1 MKPGRLDPALE
12 PAEAWRQ
19 AVAGECETALAW
31 LAGGDKAS
39 PVRAVHQARRAC
51 KRLRAL
57 LRMAEPALGET
68 AVEARRWV
76 AVSARQLAPT
86 RDATVRAA
94 TLAAVLA
101 EYREV
106 LAEAACAALEVT
118 YAVEAPAELPPQA
131 RDDAS
136 ATLEALTNLLDD
148 SALRQLSRRSLLG
161 GGRLAYRRA
170 RRSWRSVR
178 KTRSPEAWHE
188 LRSAVQVHLNQL
200 KGLRECTGGRFRARQ
215 RKLARLTRLLG
226 DAHDLWMLHV
236 SLAEASEGSLGA
248 LLRPVLAAREHACYA
263 AAADLAAELFA
274 RRPKAFEVRLEQAWV
289 DASLAREAVIRDADG
304 LAADA

>member
-12 PAEAWRQ
+12 PADAWRQ
-19 AVAGECETALAW
+19 AVAGECDTAVAW
-31 LAGGDKAS
+31 LAGRDEAS
-39 PVRAVHQARRAC
+39 SVRAVHQARRAC

-57 LRMAEPALGET
+57 LRIAEPALGET

-76 AVSARQLAPT
+76 AVSARQLAPA

-106 LAEAACAALEVT
+106 LGEEACAALEAT
-118 YAVEAPAELPPQA
+118 YAIEAPHEVPPQA

-136 ATLEALTNLLDD
+136 ATLEALADLLDD
-148 SALRQLSRRSLLG
+148 SALRQLSRRSLLR

-170 RRSWRSVR
+170 RRRWRAVR
-178 KTRSPEAWHE
+178 KAPSPEGWHE

-200 KGLRECTGGRFRARQ
+200 KALRECTGGRLRARE
-215 RKLARLTRLLG
+215 RKLARLASLLG
-226 DAHDLWMLHV
+226 EAHDLWMLHA
-236 SLAEASEGSLGA
+236 SLAEAPQGSLGT
-248 LLRPVLAAREHACYA
+248 LLRPVLADREHALYA
-263 AAADLAAELFA
+263 AAADLAAELFS
-274 RRPKAFEVRLEQAWV
+274 RRPKAFEARLEQAWV
-289 DASLAREAVIRDADG
+289 DATLAREAVIRDADG
-304 LAADA
+304 LDPEA